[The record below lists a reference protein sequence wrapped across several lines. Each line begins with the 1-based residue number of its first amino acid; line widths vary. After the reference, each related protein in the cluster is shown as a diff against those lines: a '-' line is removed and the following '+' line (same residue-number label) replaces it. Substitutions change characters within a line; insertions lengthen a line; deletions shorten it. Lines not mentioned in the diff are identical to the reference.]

1 MQLNL
6 PPTTEAILRHR
17 AIAAGKDVETFAI
30 QILQE
35 LAQVEFEAKPPIRS
49 HDEWV
54 AALREWSSSHPRTNR
69 LVDDSR
75 ESIYEGRGL

>member
-6 PPTTEAILRHR
+6 PPSTESLLRQH
-17 AIAAGKDVETFAI
+17 AIAAGKDLESFAI
-30 QILQE
+30 QFLQQQLE
-35 LAQVEFEAKPPIRS
+35 S
-49 HDEWV
+49 HEPSNPAEQNHDDWV
-54 AALREWSSSHPRTNR
+54 AAITAWSNSHPRTTR